1 MGRVAGSEA
10 AAGWGAASPAQ
21 GRVGVAGL
29 VSTLY
34 DESTA
39 RHRALQLV
47 RLEPRRR
54 QLCYASHMAES
65 PMELILEV
73 RYAWH

>member
-1 MGRVAGSEA
+1 MQADCPREA
-10 AAGWGAASPAQ
+10 LSQ
-21 GRVGVAGL
+21 L
-29 VSTLY
+29 L
-34 DESTA
+34 
-39 RHRALQLV
+39 LQL
-47 RLEPRRR
+47 LGG

>member
-1 MGRVAGSEA
+1 MAFFLRAGEGEGSRLGDLLLRAGGLLRGVRRVDVAPIFS
-10 AAGWGAASPAQ
+10 GW
-21 GRVGVAGL
+21 
-29 VSTLY
+29 
-34 DESTA
+34 
-39 RHRALQLV
+39 LQRWL
-47 RLEPRRR
+47 